1 MRARRDARIQAARAG
16 ICTSPR
22 VGANRQIRSDFGYFR
37 TPDLGPSDV
46 RAGLAIARPRTRA
59 SLHAGMA
66 QKECAIRPRI
76 SSAITGVYE
85 AKLERVEK
93 IAIDVDAFG
102 VVLYKSHPSTATD
115 TDAADDSVS
124 EN

>member
-1 MRARRDARIQAARAG
+1 MAPKKIAISRQN
-16 ICTSPR
+16 SP
-22 VGANRQIRSDFGYFR
+22 
-37 TPDLGPSDV
+37 
-46 RAGLAIARPRTRA
+46 AI
-59 SLHAGMA
+59 SEH
-66 QKECAIRPRI
+66 
-76 SSAITGVYE
+76 YE
-85 AKLERVEK
+85 DKSERVEK

>member
-1 MRARRDARIQAARAG
+1 
-16 ICTSPR
+16 
-22 VGANRQIRSDFGYFR
+22 
-37 TPDLGPSDV
+37 
-46 RAGLAIARPRTRA
+46 
-59 SLHAGMA
+59 MA
-66 QKECAIRPRI
+66 QKKCAIRCAI
-76 SSAITGVYE
+76 SYAISWSYA
-85 AKLERVEK
+85 AKSERVEK